1 MKMTTATL
9 SILLSALPVNAQ
21 TPSQNLTSLPTT
33 TPVQS
38 AAPSAAP
45 CKATPATPRKPGYV
59 EKKLKA
65 LACKQNKQLCD
76 LPSSPSEITGKTPDI
91 RPCPVITAATP
102 PVSKTQ
108 ATPAPPSAPATASS
122 KPAPV
127 YICPPKFTL
136 VPGFPYCVNADHS
149 SVVDAISLP
158 ASLSAPA
165 PPASVAPAPAQH

>member
-1 MKMTTATL
+1 MKTPIT
-9 SILLSALPVNAQ
+9 ILLLAALFASFGQAQQ
-21 TPSQNLTSLPTT
+21 TPSMSQPT
-33 TPVQS
+33 PAQAQP
-38 AAPSAAP
+38 AAASTAP
-45 CKATPATPRKPGYV
+45 CKTTPAPPRKPGYM

-76 LPSSPSEITGKTPDI
+76 LPSSPSEITGQTPDTK
-91 RPCPVITAATP
+91 PCPVITAATP

-127 YICPPKFTL
+127 LICPPKFTL

-165 PPASVAPAPAQH
+165 PPASAAPAPAQH